1 LDSVD
6 AGRISIATD
15 LGFVQEYATDS
26 GVSLGNV
33 SVTSKGINVGG
44 SADTEDQVFNYG
56 WLLEKKF
63 STVMIPSIS
72 ASETGVQFS
81 MVLTK

>member
-1 LDSVD
+1 VSLDSVN
-6 AGRISIATD
+6 TD
-15 LGFVQEYATDS
+15 T
-26 GVSLGNV
+26 
-33 SVTSKGINVGG
+33 KGINISG
-44 SADTEDQVFNYG
+44 SADTEDEVFNYG
-56 WLLEKKF
+56 WLLENKF